1 VSPESSVYK
10 LLGLARRAGAVAP
23 GTAAVR
29 RAIQG
34 GQARLVLLAGDAS
47 DVQMEKIRKS
57 LRTKTIPQAR
67 LGDRI
72 SLGAAIGLAPISAVA
87 VTNAPLADQVLAELD
102 EVVVVGAAGA
112 ED

>member
-1 VSPESSVYK
+1 MNSVYR

-34 GQARLVLLAGDAS
+34 GEARLVLLAEDAS

-57 LRTKTIPQAR
+57 LRVTPIPQAR
-67 LGDRI
+67 LGDRT
-72 SLGAAIGLAPISAVA
+72 SLGAAIGLSPISAVA
-87 VTNAPLADQVLAELD
+87 VTNAPLADQVLAELAS
-102 EVVVVGAAGA
+102 VGVSGALGA
-112 ED
+112 EG